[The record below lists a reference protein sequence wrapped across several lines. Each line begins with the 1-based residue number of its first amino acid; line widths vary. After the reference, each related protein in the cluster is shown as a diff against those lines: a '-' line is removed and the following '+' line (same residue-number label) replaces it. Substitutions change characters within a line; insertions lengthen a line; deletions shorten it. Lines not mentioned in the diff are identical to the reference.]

1 MAKRG
6 YQNGLF
12 FLIWVLCTGCASI
25 PVSGGRAAADVG
37 EASFALQSVNSSM
50 QRLNETT
57 AELVAISN
65 ANTRETR
72 RILSAVEENQI
83 RLDRI
88 ERQLRELTATL
99 YKHFELSPPLT
110 GVPAAPV
117 QPVPRRLD
125 IDSEGITV
133 QPPSSDPGR
142 QRVQAP
148 SPTTVTAV
156 PSSVDADTEYRKA
169 QSLYANE
176 EYGLALERFDSFLT
190 RFPNSPRIDNA
201 QYWKAHCG
209 FKMGDYEFAIT
220 EFEVLRNRYPRSA
233 KVPIAMHNQAVAYS
247 RLGQN
252 ARAEELF
259 QKLIEEYPDDV
270 ATEGAREKL
279 KQLQEL
285 N

>member
-6 YQNGLF
+6 FRNALF
-12 FLIWVLCTGCASI
+12 FLIWVLCTGCASL
-25 PVSGGRAAADVG
+25 PGSSGAAMGDVG

-65 ANTRETR
+65 ANTRETQ

-83 RLDRI
+83 RLDGL

-99 YKHFELSPPLT
+99 YKHFELSPPVS
-110 GVPAAPV
+110 GVQTAPT

-125 IDSEGITV
+125 IDREGITV

-148 SPTTVTAV
+148 PPTPAL
-156 PSSVDADTEYRKA
+156 PSSADADAEYRKA

-176 EYGLALERFDSFLT
+176 EYGLALEQFDTFLT